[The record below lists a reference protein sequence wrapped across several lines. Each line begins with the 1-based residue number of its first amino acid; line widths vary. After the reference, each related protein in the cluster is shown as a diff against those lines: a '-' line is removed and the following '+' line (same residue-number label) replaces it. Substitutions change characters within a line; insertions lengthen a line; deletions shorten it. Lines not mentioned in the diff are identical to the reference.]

1 MKHYID
7 TSTLFDA
14 LAGAELIS
22 IRRIAATGDFIFT
35 ANQKE
40 YVFRIQSAFRLVR
53 DKTVLLA
60 NLDIFQPSNEL
71 ENSENFSWDNFNW
84 DVKGNNLFDTNAPD
98 VLQSLSETTVEDIE
112 LTSFGDITIT
122 FSNDTFLQTFSNASN
137 DEQWRLFGGDLKNDI
152 IFEK

>member
-35 ANQKE
+35 NNKKD
-40 YVFRIQSAFRLVR
+40 YVFRIQSAFRLVQGE
-53 DKTVLLA
+53 TVLLA
-60 NLDIFQPSNEL
+60 NMDIFQPSNEL

-84 DVKGNNLFDTNAPD
+84 DVKGNNLFDSNVPD
-98 VLQSLSETTVEDIE
+98 VLQALAETTVEDIE
-112 LTSFGDITIT
+112 LTPLGDVTVT
-122 FSNDTFLQTFSNASN
+122 FSNGTFLQTFTNASN

-152 IFEK
+152 IFEQ